1 MNSHLQPPAR
11 CLRAA
16 YRTRNMRRLRL
27 LDKGNLIVDIGIE
40 LSPNS
45 QSPMERA
52 QAALDGRIA
61 AVRRFNRFYT
71 LKIGALGHTLLGSDF
86 SLVDVA
92 AASTAGFGFRIGVK
106 SDNYPR
112 VAAWAKRCSERP
124 ALKRAR

>member
-1 MNSHLQPPAR
+1 
-11 CLRAA
+11 
-16 YRTRNMRRLRL
+16 
-27 LDKGNLIVDIGIE
+27 
-40 LSPNS
+40 
-45 QSPMERA
+45 MERA